1 MSFPGI
7 FGGFETHQKQF
18 FEIFEAKEQKES
30 KNRKFWKISGKYRK
44 LSGKIGQRKFRWRLF
59 PGFINDIKYKLRV
72 DVNETWLNN

>member
-1 MSFPGI
+1 MGSKPTRSNFLRFLKPKNKRN
-7 FGGFETHQKQF
+7 QK
-18 FEIFEAKEQKES
+18 IV

-59 PGFINDIKYKLRV
+59 PGFINDIKYELRV